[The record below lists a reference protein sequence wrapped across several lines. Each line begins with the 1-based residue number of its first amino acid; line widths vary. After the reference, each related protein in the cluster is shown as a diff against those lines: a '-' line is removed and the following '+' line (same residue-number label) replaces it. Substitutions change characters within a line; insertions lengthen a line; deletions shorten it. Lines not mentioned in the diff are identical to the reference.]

1 MNILF
6 LDTETTGLDPV
17 KNRLLEISARLDV
30 DAFVS
35 SKDGKGVLPER
46 FNIKMLMPYYDE
58 SMITLG
64 ALKVNKR
71 KLIEDRVINE
81 KAFSSDSGA
90 VEFVDWLLRMHQK
103 YGDFVVC
110 GHNIVFDISF
120 ISEALKRM
128 GIEGLKDLTGYRMID
143 TASIATFMRFA
154 GLLNIEKSS
163 LSDIGKAMNIPVD
176 GLHDATFD
184 VDLTASVL
192 YAMVKRVT
200 DVKLALVAMTM
211 TGKLDK

>member
-1 MNILF
+1 VNILF
-6 LDTETTGLDPV
+6 IDTETTGLDPV
-17 KNRLLEISARLDV
+17 RNRLLEISARLDV
-30 DAFVS
+30 DAFVP

-46 FNIKMLMPYYDE
+46 FNIKMLMPYYDN
-58 SMITLG
+58 STVTLG

-81 KAFSSDSGA
+81 QAFSSDMGA
-90 VEFVDWLLRMHQK
+90 VEFANWMLTMQQK

-110 GHNIVFDISF
+110 GHNITFDISF

-128 GIEGLKDLTGYRMID
+128 SIEGLKDLTGYRMLD
-143 TASIATFMRFA
+143 TSSVATFLRLA
-154 GLLNIEKSS
+154 GLLNVEKSS
-163 LSDIGKAMNIPVD
+163 LSDIGKAMGLPVE